1 MARRDIPGQF
11 EQLVMTAVLTLGEDA
26 YGISIHR
33 KVKELA
39 APRSVS
45 LGAIYITLDRMEDKG
60 YLRSWLS
67 DPTPERGGR
76 SKRRYE
82 LKAPGEKALREA
94 MEMSQRISAAFLE
107 ARSIGRKPMEDV

>member
-1 MARRDIPGQF
+1 
-11 EQLVMTAVLTLGEDA
+11 MTAVVILGEDA

-33 KVKELA
+33 KVRELS
-39 APRSVS
+39 APRSIS

-82 LKAPGEKALREA
+82 LKSPGEKALREA
-94 MEMSQRISAAFLE
+94 LEMSQRISAAFLE
-107 ARSIGRKPMEDV
+107 ARSIGPKATEDVG

>member
-1 MARRDIPGQF
+1 MSKRDTPGQF
-11 EQLVMTAVLTLGEDA
+11 EQLVMTAVLILGDDA

-39 APRSVS
+39 EPRSVS

-67 DPTPERGGR
+67 EPTPQRGGR

-82 LKAPGEKALREA
+82 LKSPGEKALRQA
-94 MEMSQRISAAFLE
+94 LEMSQRISAAFLK
-107 ARSIGRKPMEDV
+107 ASNATEDFG